1 MPRTYPSYPSVSAAL
16 ASVRSYTFR
25 GNTFG
30 QLDSYNTLSDEQR
43 ELANKFDVST
53 QLAAALDARHR
64 AGLKTDI

>member
-30 QLDSYNTLSDEQR
+30 QLDSYNTLTDEQR
-43 ELANKFDVST
+43 EMADKFDVSK
-53 QLAAALDARHR
+53 QLADALEARRR
-64 AGLKTDI
+64 AGLKTDP